1 MGGREGGRGGREG
14 GRGGGG
20 KVQNKQSDRGT
31 IKEIDELKKILTV
44 NFPNHEFKSYL
55 KCIQ

>member
-1 MGGREGGRGGREG
+1 MPGGRQGRGAGRQ
-14 GRGGGG
+14 GG